1 MVKNKFMQ
9 LVNQDNNKAEL
20 YIYGDIVDYA
30 FWENDVDANTVRNQ
44 LKDLQVS
51 EIDVHINSYGGD
63 VFTGIAIY
71 NMLKNHSAKINVYI
85 DACACSIASVIAM
98 AGDKIY
104 MPKNTLMMI
113 HNCWTIAMGNSKE
126 LRKTADDL
134 DIIMNTS
141 IESYMSRVKITRE
154 ELIELLDNE
163 TWLTAEECVEKGF
176 ADEVL
181 TLKEEDRISQK
192 AILFNLVQK
201 VKENE
206 KGNQAPIQDT
216 SIDYSKLAKEISKE
230 LTLKSEIS
238 EKVEEIE
245 EEIEEKTEEKKETI
259 LNGLLNLIEMKGRN
273 E

>member
-9 LVNQDNNKAEL
+9 LVNQENKAEL

-30 FWENDVDANTVRNQ
+30 FWENDVDANTIRNQ

-85 DACACSIASVIAM
+85 DGCACSIASVIAM

-104 MPKNTLMMI
+104 MPKNALMMI
-113 HNCWTIAMGNSKE
+113 HNCWTIAMGNSKD

-134 DIIMNTS
+134 DVIMNAS
-141 IESYMSRVKITRE
+141 IESYMARVKITRE

-176 ADEVL
+176 ADEIL
-181 TLKEEDRISQK
+181 PLKEENGISQK
-192 AILFNLVQK
+192 AILFDLVQK
-201 VKENE
+201 IKGISAPHQEN
-206 KGNQAPIQDT
+206 
-216 SIDYSKLAKEISKE
+216 SIDYSKLAKEIVKE
-230 LTLKSEIS
+230 LTSQSEIS
-238 EKVEEIE
+238 EVVEENL
-245 EEIEEKTEEKKETI
+245 EEKAEEKKETV
-259 LNGLLNLIEMKGRN
+259 LNGFFKFMERKGRK
-273 E
+273 

>member
-1 MVKNKFMQ
+1 
-9 LVNQDNNKAEL
+9 
-20 YIYGDIVDYA
+20 
-30 FWENDVDANTVRNQ
+30 
-44 LKDLQVS
+44 
-51 EIDVHINSYGGD
+51 
-63 VFTGIAIY
+63 
-71 NMLKNHSAKINVYI
+71 
-85 DACACSIASVIAM
+85 
-98 AGDKIY
+98 
-104 MPKNTLMMI
+104 
-113 HNCWTIAMGNSKE
+113 
-126 LRKTADDL
+126 
-134 DIIMNTS
+134 
-141 IESYMSRVKITRE
+141 MSRVKITRE

-238 EKVEEIE
+238 EKSR
-245 EEIEEKTEEKKETI
+245 
-259 LNGLLNLIEMKGRN
+259 RN
-273 E
+273 RRRN

>member
-9 LVNQDNNKAEL
+9 FVNQDNKAEL

-30 FWENDVDANTVRNQ
+30 FWENDVDANTVREQ
-44 LKDLQVS
+44 IKDLQVS

-71 NMLKNHSAKINVYI
+71 NMLKNHPAKVNVYI

-113 HNCWTIAMGNSKE
+113 HNCWTIAIGNSKE

-201 VKENE
+201 A
-206 KGNQAPIQDT
+206 KGNQAPIQQT
-216 SIDYSKLAKEISKE
+216 SIDYTKLAKEIAKE
-230 LTLKSEIS
+230 LTSQSEIR
-238 EKVEEIE
+238 ETEEVEEEIE
-245 EEIEEKTEEKKETI
+245 EEIEEKTEEKTETI
-259 LNGLLNLIEMKGRN
+259 LNGFFNLFERKGLIK
-273 E
+273 

>member
-1 MVKNKFMQ
+1 MKVMVKNKFMQ
-9 LVNQDNNKAEL
+9 LVNQENKAEL

-30 FWENDVDANTVRNQ
+30 FWENDVDANTIRNQ

-85 DACACSIASVIAM
+85 DGCACSIASVIAM

-104 MPKNTLMMI
+104 MPKNALMMI
-113 HNCWTIAMGNSKE
+113 HNCWTIAMGNSKD

-134 DIIMNTS
+134 DVIMNAS
-141 IESYMSRVKITRE
+141 IESYMARVKITRE

-176 ADEVL
+176 ADEIL
-181 TLKEEDRISQK
+181 PLNEENGISQK
-192 AILFNLVQK
+192 AVLFDLVQK
-201 VKENE
+201 I
-206 KGNQAPIQDT
+206 KGNQAPSQK
-216 SIDYSKLAKEISKE
+216 IDYSEIAKEIAKE
-230 LTLKSEIS
+230 LTSNSEIR
-238 EKVEEIE
+238 EKIIE
-245 EEIEEKTEEKKETI
+245 ENDKKTEEKKETV
-259 LNGLLNLIEMKGRN
+259 LNGFFKFMERKGRN